1 MLSGCD
7 THIRNQSNFL
17 EGFVNMRNAQKY
29 SKNLNSSSKARNFKT
44 KWVAGQASRKTHL
57 ATLTPLQTRDAKG
70 PQVLKLDPSSSPRH
84 TFACT
89 TPLRVRGS
97 SLICSQSQ
105 SHRLCAVLSPRC
117 VQHILPPQS
126 LPSLGPVGS
135 YPVVHSQVG
144 RTLVMIFSTIHRD
157 AGCKS
162 YTCCSVTYMSD
173 P

>member
-1 MLSGCD
+1 MK
-7 THIRNQSNFL
+7 
-17 EGFVNMRNAQKY
+17 NAKKY
-29 SKNLNSSSKARNFKT
+29 SKNSNSSSKARNFKA
-44 KWVAGQASRKTHL
+44 KGVVGLGRESQKTHL
-57 ATLTPLQTRDAKG
+57 ATLTSLQTRDAKG

-105 SHRLCAVLSPRC
+105 SLRLCATLSRC

-135 YPVVHSQVG
+135 CPIVHSQVG
-144 RTLVMIFSTIHRD
+144 RTLVMISSTIHRD

-162 YTCCSVTYMSD
+162 YTCCSVTYISN